1 MIGEFK
7 DIAMKTIQNE
17 TQKKKK
23 ILKEKWTEHRWTVEK
38 FQVAKYTCNW
48 SPQGEEVTE
57 KVSEEIIY
65 WNFSNVMKYIYISL
79 KNWAFYEP
87 KQRGTSTCP

>member
-65 WNFSNVMKYIYISL
+65 WNFSNVMNDKSTNYFQDILPVVNNFL
-79 KNWAFYEP
+79 KL
-87 KQRGTSTCP
+87 